1 MFEFLG
7 LLLGFAARTTSAI
20 DFNFPPLF
28 WKRLIG
34 EKPTI
39 DDLRDYD
46 MFTYQVLSDMQDN
59 GKSLS
64 EDVFNEKYHEDGI
77 KQFFKTTLTSGEE
90 IELCPEG
97 ATKLVSFENYKE
109 FIELVLKERLYEAEQ
124 QM

>member
-46 MFTYQVLSDMQDN
+46 MFTY
-59 GKSLS
+59 
-64 EDVFNEKYHEDGI
+64 
-77 KQFFKTTLTSGEE
+77 
-90 IELCPEG
+90 
-97 ATKLVSFENYKE
+97 
-109 FIELVLKERLYEAEQ
+109 
-124 QM
+124 